1 MRPPLGDCEASVI
14 ALSDFPPR
22 EQERYFDGITMGI
35 GTREVGRPAS
45 DRDRLDL
52 GRVPP
57 RAKAMKRHG

>member
-1 MRPPLGDCEASVI
+1 M

-22 EQERYFDGITMGI
+22 ERERYFDGITMGI

-45 DRDRLDL
+45 DLDRLDL